1 MLLLFDILD
10 LQWPTTT
17 IIGRAKLHCVI
28 VRHQLK
34 SFKMCVLLLPTSLSQ
49 QQEDIIAWSGTALE
63 NYVDFMNSD
72 SKIQSMINNATFF
85 HDFIHRIYNE

>member
-17 IIGRAKLHCVI
+17 IIGRAKVHC
-28 VRHQLK
+28 QLK
-34 SFKMCVLLLPTSLSQ
+34 SFKMCVLLLLTSLSQ